1 MSFQATASRET
12 PDSASLNAESK
23 TPTLDPLR
31 PLLAGAH
38 ARGMADALEMA
49 GIAFLMVDSQGMVL
63 HAGPAARALMGAD
76 LRIEYDHLVAASGEA
91 TCAIQSMVMAGLAQG
106 EAPQPL
112 RLARGEGPPLVL
124 TVRRVPGAAGNVY
137 QMLKLLILIE
147 QPAYSG
153 VRN

>member
-12 PDSASLNAESK
+12 PDAGSLKAESK
-23 TPTLDPLR
+23 ADTLDPLR

-49 GIAFLMVDSQGMVL
+49 GIAFLMVDAQGMVL

-76 LRIEYDHLVAASGEA
+76 LRIEYDHLIAASGEA
-91 TCAIQSMVMAGLAQG
+91 TCAIQSMVMAGLGQG
-106 EAPQPL
+106 EAPEPL
-112 RLARGEGPPLVL
+112 RLARGEGPPLIL

-147 QPAYSG
+147 QAAYSG
-153 VRN
+153 IRN

>member
-12 PDSASLNAESK
+12 PDAGSLKAELK
-23 TPTLDPLR
+23 ADTLDPLR

-49 GIAFLMVDSQGMVL
+49 GIAFLMVDAQGMVL

-76 LRIEYDHLVAASGEA
+76 LRIEYDHLIAASGEA
-91 TCAIQSMVMAGLAQG
+91 TCAIQSMVMAGLGQG
-106 EAPQPL
+106 EAPEPL
-112 RLARGEGPPLVL
+112 RLARGEGPPLIL

-147 QPAYSG
+147 QAAYSG
-153 VRN
+153 IRN

>member
-1 MSFQATASRET
+1 MSFQATASRDI
-12 PDSASLNAESK
+12 PDEGSPNAE
-23 TPTLDPLR
+23 TGTHALDPLR

-49 GIAFLMVDSQGMVL
+49 GIAFLMVDAQGMVL

-76 LRIEYDHLVAASGEA
+76 LRIEFDHLVAASGEA
-91 TCAIQSMVMAGLAQG
+91 TCAIQSMVMAGLSQG

-112 RLARGEGPPLVL
+112 RLARGEGAPLIL

-147 QPAYSG
+147 QAVYSG
-153 VRN
+153 IRN